1 MMVITN
7 QQRGLCDVSFVS
19 EANVPWVSSEETY
32 SFLVSRPLS
41 PRLASLDLNS
51 VLPQSH
57 AADLHLTIRF
67 LGCPLI
73 FSNSFAPARKL
84 KVNAYCFS

>member
-19 EANVPWVSSEETY
+19 KAIVPWVSSEETY
-32 SFLVSRPLS
+32 SSLVSCPLG

-51 VLPQSH
+51 VLLQSH
-57 AADLHLTIRF
+57 TADLHLTIRF

-73 FSNSFAPARKL
+73 FSNSSAPG
-84 KVNAYCFS
+84 S